1 MMDYQALMRQTQREA
16 MGNYSFDPRE
26 RLENMRTASNT
37 VQTFNS
43 TTPDPRATVRPE
55 DYEQESFGSRAD
67 ENSVQTSPN
76 TRSFK
81 RYVIMD
87 ASQRDW
93 VKQPNPYTALTFT
106 FGSQTTSAS
115 SPVVYTNNSFVP
127 TFAVEQVSNVPPL
140 VGVYNN
146 QGWSLNTGTT
156 IVRYPAY
163 NPNLPPG
170 IPVGIDTGYII
181 QPSGAGFGSSGNI
194 NNVAAIRLVRAVL
207 PQRQFLSIPIDPSTT
222 SVDGQT
228 SAFIQSNLVGKPYST
243 FSTYPYLL
251 FNINEFFGQYLGGND
266 QIRRSFSV
274 MTQRQRQQ
282 TNFQTDVGVQ
292 QYDYEPWGAEALAFQ
307 SPITNLKRL
316 EVSITDPIGTTFS
329 QNDTLTI
336 ANIQATA
343 DKMYLNCFTPN
354 ARYFSAN
361 ELRVGDRVSFY
372 PETLS
377 NMLKSPIL
385 TVLDPDKTAIIRAL
399 ANTTFPVLQL
409 LDYIDNPLVPG
420 DFIPRDASSARTTP
434 YVSSYNGF
442 IIPNF
447 VTIQTDGDAVPTYPN
462 SIEPDTGEVL
472 VPSTLLSYL
481 TTDPSKNTLPFLNT
495 SLQPVYTLELETL
508 EPDTSKIG
516 GKIVVPR

>member
-1 MMDYQALMRQTQREA
+1 MTDYQQLMFQTQREA
-16 MGNYSFDPRE
+16 LGNYTFNPRE
-26 RLENMRTASNT
+26 RFETTRGATAP

-43 TTPDPRATVRPE
+43 TAPDAREAVRPE
-55 DYEQESFGSRAD
+55 DYAEEPYGSRAD
-67 ENSVQTSPN
+67 ENSVQSSPN

-93 VKQPNPYTALTFT
+93 VKQPNPYTALTFS
-106 FGSQTTSAS
+106 FGSQATLATS
-115 SPVVYTNNSFVP
+115 PIVYTNNSFVP
-127 TFAVEQVSNVPPL
+127 TFAVEQISNIPPL

-146 QGWSLNTGTT
+146 RGWSLNTGTA
-156 IVRYPAY
+156 IVQYPPY

-170 IPVGIDTGYII
+170 IPVGTDTGYII
-181 QPSGAGFGSSGNI
+181 QPSGVGFGSSGNI
-194 NNVAAIRLVRAVL
+194 NNVAALRLVRAVL
-207 PQRQFLSIPIDPSTT
+207 PQRQFLSIPIDPSTSGVDAST
-222 SVDGQT
+222 SQY
-228 SAFIQSNLVGKPYST
+228 IQSNLVGKPYST

-292 QYDYEPWGAEALAFQ
+292 QYDYEAWGAEALAFQ

-316 EVSITDPIGTTFS
+316 EVTITDPIGTQFS
-329 QNDTLTI
+329 QQDTLTV
-336 ANIQATA
+336 ATIQATSN
-343 DKMYLNCFTPN
+343 KMYLNCFTPN

-361 ELRVGDRVSFY
+361 ELRVGDRISFY

-377 NMLKSPIL
+377 NMLKSPVL
-385 TVLDPDKTAIIRAL
+385 TVLNPEKTAVIRAL
-399 ANTTFPVLQL
+399 GSTTFPVLQL
-409 LDYIDNPLVPG
+409 LDYVDNPLVPG
-420 DFIPRDASSARTTP
+420 EFIPRDASSARTTP
-434 YVSSYNGF
+434 YVASYNGF
-442 IIPNF
+442 LIPNF
-447 VTIQTDGDAVPTYPN
+447 VTVETDGDAVPTYPN
-462 SIEPDTGEVL
+462 SIEPLTGEVL
-472 VPSTLLSYL
+472 VPATLLSYL
-481 TTDPSKNTLPFLNT
+481 TSDPSKNTLPLLNT

-508 EPDTSKIG
+508 EPDTSRIG

>member
-1 MMDYQALMRQTQREA
+1 MDYRTLMMQTQREA
-16 MGNYSFDPRE
+16 MTRYTFDPRE
-26 RLENMRTASNT
+26 RFDASRMSSNN

-43 TTPDPRATVRPE
+43 TIPDSNVAIRPE
-55 DYEQESFGSRAD
+55 DYATEPFGSRAD

-81 RYVIMD
+81 RYVIID

-93 VKQPNPYTALTFT
+93 VRQPNPYAGLTFS
-106 FGSQTTSAS
+106 FGSQAVVAS
-115 SPVVYTNNSFVP
+115 NPIVYTNNSFIP
-127 TFAVEQVSNVPPL
+127 TFAVEQASNIPPL
-140 VGVYNN
+140 VGLYNN
-146 QGWSLNTGTT
+146 RGWSFNTGTS
-156 IVRYPAY
+156 IVQYPAY

-170 IPVGIDTGYII
+170 IPVGVDTGYII
-181 QPSGAGFGSSGNI
+181 QPSGVGFGSSGNI

-207 PQRQFLSIPIDPSTT
+207 PQRQFLSIPIDPSTSGTDAST
-222 SVDGQT
+222 SQ
-228 SAFIQSNLVGKPYST
+228 FIQTNLIGKPYST

-282 TNFQTDVGVQ
+282 TNFETAIGVQ
-292 QYDYEPWGAEALAFQ
+292 QYDYEAWGQEALTFQ

-316 EVSITDPIGTTFS
+316 EITITDPIGTTFI

-336 ANIQATA
+336 SLIQSSSNR
-343 DKMYLNCFTPN
+343 MYLNCFTPN
-354 ARYFSAN
+354 AQYFSSN
-361 ELRVGDRVSFY
+361 ELRVGDRVEFY
-372 PETLS
+372 AETLS

-385 TVLDPDKTAIIRAL
+385 SVLDPQKTDFIRAL
-399 ANTTFPVLQL
+399 GTTTFPVLQL
-409 LDYIDNPLVPG
+409 LDYVENPLVPG
-420 DFIPRDASSARTTP
+420 EFVPRDASSARTTP

-442 IIPNF
+442 VIPNF
-447 VTIQTDGDAVPTYPN
+447 VTVENDGDAVPTYPN
-462 SIEPDTGEVL
+462 SIEPVTNEVI
-472 VPSTLLSYL
+472 VPATLLSYL

>member
-1 MMDYQALMRQTQREA
+1 MTDYRSLMMQTHREA
-16 MGNYSFDPRE
+16 MGRYTFDPRE
-26 RLENMRTASNT
+26 RFDNTRASSNA

-43 TTPDPRATVRPE
+43 TQVDSNTAIRPE
-55 DYEQESFGSRAD
+55 DYATESFGSRAD

-81 RYVIMD
+81 RYVIVD

-93 VKQPNPYTALTFT
+93 VKQPNPYTSLIFS
-106 FGSQTTSAS
+106 FGSQAVVAS
-115 SPVVYTNNSFVP
+115 NPIVYTNNSFVP
-127 TFAVEQVSNVPPL
+127 TFAVEQVSNIPPL

-146 QGWSLNTGTT
+146 RGWSLNTGTT
-156 IVRYPAY
+156 IIQYPPY

-170 IPVGIDTGYII
+170 IPVGTDTGYII
-181 QPSGAGFGSSGNI
+181 QPSGVGFGSSGNI

-207 PQRQFLSIPIDPSTT
+207 PQRQFLSIPIDPSTSGTDAST
-222 SVDGQT
+222 SQY
-228 SAFIQSNLVGKPYST
+228 IQSNLLGKPYST

-292 QYDYEPWGAEALAFQ
+292 QYDYEAWGEEALAFQ

-316 EVSITDPIGTTFS
+316 EITITDPIGTNFA
-329 QNDTLTI
+329 QNDNLTI
-336 ANIQATA
+336 STIQATSN
-343 DKMYLNCFTPN
+343 KMYLNCFTPN
-354 ARYFSAN
+354 ARYFSSN
-361 ELRVGDRVSFY
+361 ELRVGDRVTFY
-372 PETLS
+372 GETIS

-385 TVLDPDKTAIIRAL
+385 NVLDPDKTSFIRSLSNA
-399 ANTTFPVLQL
+399 TFPVLEL
-409 LDYIDNPLVPG
+409 LDYVDNPLVPG

-434 YVSSYNGF
+434 YVSSFNGF
-442 IIPNF
+442 VIPNF

-462 SIEPDTGEVL
+462 SMEADTGEVL
-472 VPSTLLSYL
+472 VPATLLSYL

>member
-1 MMDYQALMRQTQREA
+1 MMQTQREA
-16 MGNYSFDPRE
+16 MTRYTFDPRE
-26 RLENMRTASNT
+26 RFENTRQASNN

-43 TTPDPRATVRPE
+43 TQVSTNAAIRPE
-55 DYEQESFGSRAD
+55 DYAEESFGSRAD
-67 ENSVQTSPN
+67 ENSVQDSPN

-81 RYVIMD
+81 RYIIVD

-93 VKQPNPYTALTFT
+93 VKQPNPYTALTFS
-106 FGSQTTSAS
+106 FGSQSTVAS
-115 SPVVYTNNSFVP
+115 NPIVYTNNSFIP
-127 TFAVEQVSNVPPL
+127 TFAVEQASNNPPL

-146 QGWSLNTGTT
+146 RGWSLNTGTS
-156 IVRYPAY
+156 IVQYPPY

-170 IPVGIDTGYII
+170 IPVGTDTGYII
-181 QPSGAGFGSSGNI
+181 QPSGLGFGSSGNI
-194 NNVAAIRLVRAVL
+194 NNVASLRLVRAVL
-207 PQRQFLSIPIDPSTT
+207 PQRQFLAIPIDPSTSGTDAST
-222 SVDGQT
+222 SQY
-228 SAFIQSNLVGKPYST
+228 IQSNLIGKPYST

-251 FNINEFFGQYLGGND
+251 FNVNEFFGQYLGGND

-292 QYDYEPWGAEALAFQ
+292 QYDYESWGEEALTFQ

-316 EVSITDPIGTTFS
+316 EITITDPIGTTFA
-329 QNDTLTI
+329 QNDNLTI
-336 ANIQATA
+336 SLIQATSNR
-343 DKMYLNCFTPN
+343 MYLNCFTPN
-354 ARYFSAN
+354 ARYFSSN
-361 ELRVGDRVSFY
+361 ELRVGDRVTFY
-372 PETLS
+372 PETIT

-385 TVLDPDKTAIIRAL
+385 NVLDSDKTSFVRAL
-399 ANTTFPVLQL
+399 TNATFPVLQL
-409 LDYIDNPLVPG
+409 LDYVDDPLAPG
-420 DFIPRDASSARTTP
+420 NFIPRDASSARTTP

-442 IIPNF
+442 VIPNF
-447 VTIQTDGDAVPTYPN
+447 VTVEADGDAVPTYPN
-462 SIEPDTGEVL
+462 SIDSGTGEVI
-472 VPSTLLSYL
+472 VPATLLSYL

>member
-1 MMDYQALMRQTQREA
+1 MTDYQALMRQTHREA

-26 RLENMRTASNT
+26 RLENMRSSSNA

-43 TTPDPRATVRPE
+43 TTPDARAAVRPE
-55 DYEQESFGSRAD
+55 DYEEESFGSRAD

-106 FGSQTTSAS
+106 FGSQTLAAVN
-115 SPVVYTNNSFVP
+115 PIVYTNNSFVP
-127 TFAVEQVSNVPPL
+127 TFAVEQASNVPPL

-146 QGWSLNTGTT
+146 RGWSLNTGTA
-156 IVRYPAY
+156 IVQYPAY
-163 NPNLPPG
+163 NPNKPPG
-170 IPVGIDTGYII
+170 IPVGTDTGYII

-207 PQRQFLSIPIDPSTT
+207 PQRQFLSIPIDPSSS

-336 ANIQATA
+336 STIQATSNR
-343 DKMYLNCFTPN
+343 MYLNCFTPN

-385 TVLDPDKTAIIRAL
+385 NVLDPDKTAFIRAL

-409 LDYIDNPLVPG
+409 LDYVDNPEVPG
-420 DFIPRDASSARTTP
+420 DFIPRDASSSRTTP

-447 VTIQTDGDAVPTYPN
+447 VTIQSDGDAVPTYPN
-462 SIEPDTGEVL
+462 SMDFDTGEVI

-481 TTDPSKNTLPFLNT
+481 TTDPTKNTLPFLNT

>member
-1 MMDYQALMRQTQREA
+1 MTDYRKLVQEVYR
-16 MGNYSFDPRE
+16 NSPRE
-26 RLENMRTASNT
+26 MFEATRAST
-37 VQTFNS
+37 TPVQTFNS
-43 TTPDPRATVRPE
+43 TRPDAREAIRPE
-55 DYEQESFGSRAD
+55 DYAEESYGSRAD
-67 ENSVQTSPN
+67 ENSVQSSPN

-81 RYVIMD
+81 RYVILD

-93 VKQPNPYTALTFT
+93 VRQTNPYTALTFT
-106 FGSQTTSAS
+106 FGSQATSAT
-115 SPVVYTNNSFVP
+115 SPIVYTNNSFVP
-127 TFAVEQVSNVPPL
+127 TFAVEQVSNIPPL

-146 QGWSLNTGTT
+146 RGWSLNTGTT
-156 IVRYPAY
+156 IIRYAAY

-170 IPVGIDTGYII
+170 IPVGVDTGYII
-181 QPSGAGFGSSGNI
+181 QPSGFGFGSSGNI

-207 PQRQFLSIPIDPSTT
+207 PQRQFLSIPIDPSTAGVDAST
-222 SVDGQT
+222 S
-228 SAFIQSNLVGKPYST
+228 SYIQSNLSGKPYST

-316 EVSITDPIGTTFS
+316 EITITDPIGTPFAQS
-329 QNDTLTI
+329 DTLTI
-336 ANIQATA
+336 STIQATA
-343 DKMYLNCFTPN
+343 NKMYLNCFTPN
-354 ARYFSAN
+354 SRYFSAN
-361 ELRVGDRVSFY
+361 ELRIGDRVTFY
-372 PETLS
+372 AETLS

-385 TVLDPDKTAIIRAL
+385 NVLHPDKKAFIVAL
-399 ANTTFPVLQL
+399 ENTTFPVLEL
-409 LDYIDNPLVPG
+409 LDYVDNPLVPG
-420 DFIPRDASSARTTP
+420 EFIPRDASTARTTP
-434 YVSSYNGF
+434 YIASYNGF

-447 VTIQTDGDAVPTYPN
+447 VSIESDGDAVPTYPN
-462 SIEPDTGEVL
+462 SIEPDTGEVI
-472 VPSTLLSYL
+472 VPASLLSYL
-481 TTDPSKNTLPFLNT
+481 TTDPSKNNLPFLNT

-508 EPDTSKIG
+508 EPDTSAIG

>member
-1 MMDYQALMRQTQREA
+1 MADYHRLMVQTQREA
-16 MGNYSFDPRE
+16 MRNYTFDPRE
-26 RLENMRTASNT
+26 RFETTR
-37 VQTFNS
+37 VQTTPVETFNS
-43 TTPDPRATVRPE
+43 TTTDLREGVRPE
-55 DYEQESFGSRAD
+55 DYLEEPYGSRAD

-93 VKQPNPYTALTFT
+93 VKQPNPYTALTFS
-106 FGSQTTSAS
+106 FGSQATATTS
-115 SPVVYTNNSFVP
+115 PIVYTNNPFVP
-127 TFAVEQVSNVPPL
+127 TFAVEQVSNIPPL

-146 QGWSLNTGTT
+146 RGWSLNTGTS
-156 IVRYPAY
+156 IVQYPPY

-170 IPVGIDTGYII
+170 IPVGTDTGYII
-181 QPSGAGFGSSGNI
+181 QPSGVGFGSSGNI
-194 NNVAAIRLVRAVL
+194 NNVAALRLVRAVL
-207 PQRQFLSIPIDPSTT
+207 PQRQFLSIPIDPSSSGIDAST
-222 SVDGQT
+222 SQY
-228 SAFIQSNLVGKPYST
+228 IQSNLVGKPYST

-282 TNFQTDVGVQ
+282 TNFQTEVGVQ
-292 QYDYEPWGAEALAFQ
+292 QYDYEPWGSEALTFQ

-316 EVSITDPIGTTFS
+316 EVTITDPIGTQFV
-329 QNDTLTI
+329 QQDTLTV
-336 ANIQATA
+336 ATIQATA
-343 DKMYLNCFTPN
+343 NKMYLNCFTPN

-377 NMLKSPIL
+377 NMLKSPL
-385 TVLDPDKTAIIRAL
+385 LNVLDPDKAAVIRAL
-399 ANTTFPVLQL
+399 GSTTFPVLQL
-409 LDYIDNPLVPG
+409 LDYVDNPLVPG
-420 DFIPRDASSARTTP
+420 EFIPRDVSSARTTP
-434 YVSSYNGF
+434 YVASYNGF
-442 IIPNF
+442 LIPNF
-447 VTIQTDGDAVPTYPN
+447 VSVETDGDAVPTYPN

-472 VPSTLLSYL
+472 VPATLLSYL
-481 TTDPSKNTLPFLNT
+481 TTDPSKNTLPVLNT

-508 EPDTSKIG
+508 EPDTSRIG

>member
-1 MMDYQALMRQTQREA
+1 MMNYSALMQQVQREA
-16 MGNYSFDPRE
+16 LGNYSFNPRE
-26 RLENMRTASNT
+26 RFEATRMMSNN

-43 TTPDPRATVRPE
+43 TKPDDRETVRPE
-55 DYEQESFGSRAD
+55 DYAEESYGSRAD
-67 ENSVQTSPN
+67 ENSVQASPN

-81 RYVIMD
+81 RYVIID

-93 VKQPNPYTALTFT
+93 VKQPNPYTTLTFS
-106 FGSQTTSAS
+106 FGSQTTVS
-115 SPVVYTNNSFVP
+115 SNPIVYTNNPFVP
-127 TFAVEQVSNVPPL
+127 TFAVEQASNVPPL
-140 VGVYNN
+140 VGMYNN
-146 QGWSLNTGTT
+146 RGWSLNTGTT
-156 IVRYPAY
+156 IVQYPAH
-163 NPNLPPG
+163 NPGLPPG
-170 IPVGIDTGYII
+170 IPVGTDTGYII
-181 QPSGAGFGSSGNI
+181 QPSGVGFGSSGNI

-207 PQRQFLSIPIDPSTT
+207 PQRQFLAIPIDPSTSGIDAST
-222 SVDGQT
+222 SQ
-228 SAFIQSNLVGKPYST
+228 FIQSNLVGKPYST

-251 FNINEFFGQYLGGND
+251 FNINEFFGQYIGGND

-292 QYDYEPWGAEALAFQ
+292 QYDYEAWGNESLVFQ

-316 EVSITDPIGTTFS
+316 EVSITDPIGTGFG
-329 QNDTLTI
+329 QNDNLSIST
-336 ANIQATA
+336 IQASA
-343 DKMYLNCFTPN
+343 NQMYLNCFTPN
-354 ARYFSAN
+354 ARYFSSN
-361 ELRVGDRVSFY
+361 ELRIGDRVAFY

-385 TVLDPDKTAIIRAL
+385 AVLDPDKTAFIRAL
-399 ANTTFPVLQL
+399 FNTTFPVLQL
-409 LDYIDNPLVPG
+409 LDYVDNPAVPG
-420 DFIPRDASSARTTP
+420 DLIPRDASSARTTP

-447 VTIQTDGDAVPTYPN
+447 VTVEADGDAVPTYPN
-462 SIEPDTGEVL
+462 SMESDTGEVI
-472 VPSTLLSYL
+472 VPATLLSYL
-481 TTDPSKNTLPFLNT
+481 TMDPSKNTLPFLNT

>member
-1 MMDYQALMRQTQREA
+1 MTDYQLLMMQTHREA
-16 MGNYSFDPRE
+16 MGKYTFDPRE
-26 RLENMRTASNT
+26 RFEATRMSSNN

-43 TTPDPRATVRPE
+43 TMPDAKATVRPE
-55 DYEQESFGSRAD
+55 DYGEESFGSRAD

-93 VKQPNPYTALTFT
+93 VKQPNPYTTLTFT
-106 FGSQTTSAS
+106 FGSQATSAS
-115 SPVVYTNNSFVP
+115 SPIVYTNNPFVP
-127 TFAVEQVSNVPPL
+127 TFAVEQSNNVPPL

-146 QGWSLNTGTT
+146 RGWSLNTGTA
-156 IVRYPAY
+156 IIQYPPY

-170 IPVGIDTGYII
+170 IPVGTDTGYII

-207 PQRQFLSIPIDPSTT
+207 PQRQFLSIPIDPGTNVTDAS
-222 SVDGQT
+222 T

-251 FNINEFFGQYLGGND
+251 FNINEFFGQYIGGND

-292 QYDYEPWGAEALAFQ
+292 QYDYEPWGGEALAFQ

-316 EVSITDPIGTTFS
+316 EITITDPIGTTFAQS
-329 QNDTLTI
+329 DTLTI
-336 ANIQATA
+336 ATIQATA

-377 NMLKSPIL
+377 NMLKSPLL
-385 TVLDPDKTAIIRAL
+385 TVMDAEKTAFIRAL

-409 LDYIDNPLVPG
+409 LDYVDNPLVVG
-420 DFIPRDASSARTTP
+420 DYIPRDASSARTSP
-434 YVSSYNGF
+434 YVASYNGF

-447 VTIQTDGDAVPTYPN
+447 VTVNSDGSAVPTYPK
-462 SIEPDTGEVL
+462 SMEPDTGEVI
-472 VPSTLLSYL
+472 VPSILLSYL
-481 TTDPSKNTLPFLNT
+481 SSDSAKNNLPFLNT

>member
-1 MMDYQALMRQTQREA
+1 MTDYHSLMVKTQREA
-16 MGNYSFDPRE
+16 MGRYNFDPRE
-26 RLENMRTASNT
+26 RFETTRMSSNN

-43 TTPDPRATVRPE
+43 TQVDSNTAIRPE
-55 DYEQESFGSRAD
+55 DYAAESFGSRAD
-67 ENSVQTSPN
+67 ENSVQISPN

-81 RYVIMD
+81 RYVIVD

-93 VKQPNPYTALTFT
+93 VKQPNPYTNLTFS
-106 FGSQTTSAS
+106 FGSQATVS
-115 SPVVYTNNSFVP
+115 SNPIVYTNNPFVP
-127 TFAVEQVSNVPPL
+127 TFAVEQVSNIPPL
-140 VGVYNN
+140 VGMYNN
-146 QGWSLNTGTT
+146 RGWSLNTGAT
-156 IVRYPAY
+156 IVQYPPY
-163 NPNLPPG
+163 NPNLPFG
-170 IPVGIDTGYII
+170 IPVGTDTGYII
-181 QPSGAGFGSSGNI
+181 QPSGVGFGSSGNI
-194 NNVAAIRLVRAVL
+194 NNVASLRLVRAVL
-207 PQRQFLSIPIDPSTT
+207 PQRQFLAIPIDPSTSGTDAST
-222 SVDGQT
+222 SQY
-228 SAFIQSNLVGKPYST
+228 IQSNLIGKPYST

-292 QYDYEPWGAEALAFQ
+292 QYDYEPWGEEALAFQ

-316 EVSITDPIGTTFS
+316 EVTITDPIGTTFA
-329 QNDTLTI
+329 QNDNLTI
-336 ANIQATA
+336 STIQASVN
-343 DKMYLNCFTPN
+343 KMYLNCFTPN
-354 ARYFSAN
+354 ARYFSSN

-377 NMLKSPIL
+377 NMLKSPLL
-385 TVLDPDKTAIIRAL
+385 TVLDPQKTAFIRAL

-409 LDYIDNPLVPG
+409 LDYVDNPDVPGELVP
-420 DFIPRDASSARTTP
+420 RDESSARTTP

-447 VTIQTDGDAVPTYPN
+447 VAVETDGDAVPLYPN
-462 SIEPDTGEVL
+462 SIDEGTGEVI
-472 VPSTLLSYL
+472 VPATLLSYL